1 MRQVLKTILILI
13 LIAGIGYL
21 LVITNRE
28 YRTGQCR
35 GVDISVLSGGED
47 SLLTIRQVTHLLGNE
62 YDSLAHR
69 SIEEISLPS
78 IEKTL
83 RQSPFIRDVDVYV
96 TMTRKLK
103 IKVISFEPL
112 IRVMVNRYSSFYIDH
127 SGRFVPVNHHHP
139 IHILPVSG
147 NIKIN
152 IPDSALNRNLH
163 FKAVHNFS
171 VIEEI
176 FNLAKRI
183 DENRFLKAQVD
194 QIYRTGNDEYELVPK
209 VGDHIIILGS
219 TSLMDKKLKK
229 LEAIYKQAIPRAG
242 WRKYKTINL
251 KYKNQVVCSKQ

>member
-21 LVITNRE
+21 LVITNRK
-28 YRTGQCR
+28 YRTGQYR

-47 SLLTIRQVTHLLGNE
+47 SLLTIRQVTHLLGKE
-62 YDSLAHR
+62 YDSLTHR
-69 SIEEISLPS
+69 SLDEISLTS
-78 IEKTL
+78 IEQTL

-103 IKVISFEPL
+103 IKVISFDPL

-127 SGRFVPVNHHHP
+127 SGRFVPVNRYHP

-147 NIKIN
+147 NIRVN
-152 IPDSALNRNLH
+152 VPDSSLHNNLH
-163 FKAVHNFS
+163 FKAMHNFS

-194 QIYRTGNDEYELVPK
+194 QVYRTDNGEYKLVPK
-209 VGDHIIILGS
+209 VGNHLIIFGT

-229 LEAIYKQAIPRAG
+229 LEAIYKQAIPKTG
-242 WRKYKTINL
+242 WRKYETINL
-251 KYKNQVVCSKQ
+251 KYKNQVVCSK